1 MSALIEAARRL
12 QSVLVRE
19 TAAARRASLSD
30 LTALWEEK
38 QDALAALVALE
49 PQAVA
54 MPEEA
59 SEDATLAD
67 PILGGAARAVLREM
81 LAAAEENALVLGA
94 VAGAME
100 AMQDRLRRDL
110 AAAAD
115 PGTYGEAHGP
125 RRRLRHSLAATI
137 NQTA

>member
-1 MSALIEAARRL
+1 MNALIEAARHL

-19 TAAARRASLSD
+19 TAAARRASLAE

-38 QDALAALVALE
+38 QDALAALIALE
-49 PQAVA
+49 PQ
-54 MPEEA
+54 EEA
-59 SEDATLAD
+59 S
-67 PILGGAARAVLREM
+67 LGGAARAALRDM

-100 AMQDRLRRDL
+100 AVQDRLRQDL
-110 AAAAD
+110 TAAAD
-115 PGTYGEAHGP
+115 PGTYGEARGP
-125 RRRLRHSLAATI
+125 RRGLRHSLAATI